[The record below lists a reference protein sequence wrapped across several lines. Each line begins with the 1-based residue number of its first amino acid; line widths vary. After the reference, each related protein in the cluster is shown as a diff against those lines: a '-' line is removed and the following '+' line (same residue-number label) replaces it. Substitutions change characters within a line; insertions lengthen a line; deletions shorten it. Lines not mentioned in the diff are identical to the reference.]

1 MYAENGALRKLTVF
15 ETLFYFIISI
25 LLNGLANA
33 LTVATNLGSAIW
45 TASAANLASYLHSGL
60 GLILFLYGI
69 IVIFVNIILLRR
81 VDMRRI
87 IGNLIFIMPFSY
99 LVQQFTKMFVEL
111 GVGRLSFGP
120 RIALDLVGV
129 VLIGVAVSIYQRV
142 RIVLHPNDDLSY
154 ILRFSFFHGNAAI
167 GQYVS
172 YTLPLLV
179 VLFCWLQTK
188 SLVAINIGTAIS
200 LVIQGPITGW
210 SDKHVFTHLK
220 HRTMI

>member
-1 MYAENGALRKLTVF
+1 MYVENEGLRKLTF
-15 ETLFYFIISI
+15 LETLFYFVISI

-45 TASAANLASYLHSGL
+45 TASAANLSSYLHSGL
-60 GLILFLYGI
+60 GLMLFLYGI
-69 IVIFVNIILLRR
+69 IVIFVNIILLQKI
-81 VDMRRI
+81 DFSRI

-99 LVQQFTKMFVEL
+99 LVQQFTKMFIGL
-111 GVGRLSFGP
+111 GVSQLNFSIRLV
-120 RIALDLVGV
+120 LDLIGV

-188 SLVAINIGTAIS
+188 DLVAINIGTAIS
-200 LVIQGPITGW
+200 LIIQGPITGW
-210 SDKHVFTHLK
+210 SDEHVFKHLK
-220 HRTMI
+220 HHSII